1 MCECGLW
8 GGPGAH
14 SDPLSPS
21 RLQGGH
27 GGALGRQAFWGG
39 AWRVGY
45 GGTGRGG
52 AWDGWGAGGPSKP
65 VGHTSRRG
73 RVPGCDGQAGRVRRA
88 LSPGVFPPRA
98 LLVLASFTESLLIA
112 WGFPGDPVVNNVPAK
127 AGDTGSIPG
136 LGRFSERRKWQPTP
150 GFLPGKSHAQG
161 SLAGYSPW
169 GGEESDRIGRVNSG
183 SS

>member
-1 MCECGLW
+1 M
-8 GGPGAH
+8 GGPE
-14 SDPLSPS
+14 
-21 RLQGGH
+21 
-27 GGALGRQAFWGG
+27 
-39 AWRVGY
+39 
-45 GGTGRGG
+45 
-52 AWDGWGAGGPSKP
+52 GAGPGTAGELADPASLWATRAGEAGYQD
-65 VGHTSRRG
+65 VMGRR
-73 RVPGCDGQAGRVRRA
+73 AGRVWRA